1 MCIIHFKNKG
11 KVLTQSVVVL
21 TFSGKII
28 IINLVQ
34 SSSLIPA
41 SKRQSE
47 KETKLNTLASV
58 FQTSADIK
66 VLVFSNMNSKFR
78 LRCRIDILLYENMR

>member
-1 MCIIHFKNKG
+1 M
-11 KVLTQSVVVL
+11 TQSVVLL
-21 TFSGKII
+21 TFSVKII

-66 VLVFSNMNSKFR
+66 ALVFSNMNSKFR
-78 LRCRIDILLYENMR
+78 LNITRYRIDISLYENMTGYIVI